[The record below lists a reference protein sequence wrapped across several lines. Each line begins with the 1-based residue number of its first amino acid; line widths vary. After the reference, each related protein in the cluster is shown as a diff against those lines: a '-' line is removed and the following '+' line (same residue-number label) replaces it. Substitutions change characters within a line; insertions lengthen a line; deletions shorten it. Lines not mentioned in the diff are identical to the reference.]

1 MSVEQHIANDQ
12 FLQKL
17 TTFYRD
23 SKIRGP
29 RSVYVTMKPYDG
41 RTKAVPKGSTFK
53 DGDEVSCIFRAKW
66 GNKKI
71 ATEVKAKE
79 VNKFHTQYS
88 AIIIAQMVNLEKRK
102 KTDDEK
108 KKTTGASKA

>member
-1 MSVEQHIANDQ
+1 MSVEQHIPNDQ

-17 TTFYRD
+17 TAFYRD

-29 RSVYVTMKPYDG
+29 KSVYVTMKPYDG
-41 RTKAVPKGSTFK
+41 RTKAMPKGTGFK
-53 DGDEVSCIFRAKW
+53 EDDEISCIFRAKW
-66 GNKKI
+66 GSKKI

-79 VNKFHTQYS
+79 VNNFHSQYS

-102 KTDDEK
+102 KTDDDK
-108 KKTTGASKA
+108 KKSTGAAKA